1 MKSTGVVRKL
11 DQLGRIVI
19 PMEVRRNLEIEE
31 KDPVEI
37 FVDEDKIVLQ
47 KYKPRKQCMI
57 TGEISEDNIV
67 LPSGIVLSPKG
78 MEILQEQI
86 EENFPAKS

>member
-1 MKSTGVVRKL
+1 MRSTGVVRKL

-37 FVDEDKIVLQ
+37 FVDEEKIILQ

-86 EENFPAKS
+86 EDNFPVKG

>member
-47 KYKPRKQCMI
+47 KYKPSKQCMI

-67 LPSGIVLSPKG
+67 LPSGIVVSPEG
-78 MEILQEQI
+78 MEVLQEQI

>member
-19 PMEVRRNLEIEE
+19 PVELRNNLDIAE

-37 FVDEDKIVLQ
+37 FMDDDKIIFQ

-57 TGEISEDNIV
+57 TGEISDDNV
-67 LPSGIVLSPKG
+67 ELPSGIVVSPRG
-78 MEILQEQI
+78 MEILKEQL
-86 EENFPAKS
+86 EGSLTVNN